1 MEFCM
6 CMKNIFCLFVLG
18 FAELIVS
25 LLVLFVL
32 GYFNFPLTFVYS
44 HFIHLIVAS
53 VLFSFVFSVWL
64 YFKSFQA
71 PTYNINPEATTGY
84 QYYDF
89 FVGREVHPRIGKMF
103 DIKLFVLNAGMISW
117 AVVDVCLVFK
127 SFMDKGCVNYPL
139 ALTAVFQL
147 IYIINYLWHA
157 EYFLSSTTIQ
167 YEGVGYQLIIVF
179 FTLTPFFYCI
189 PVLYLV
195 NYRQYVSNY
204 CIFGIAALYSLGLYI
219 YTQSNREKYMFRRNA
234 HDRSLIN
241 LESIPSLNGKRL
253 LISGWWGFVRHPN
266 KLGDIIIF
274 VAWTLPC
281 ADCDGN
287 SSPMLSGNRGHKV
300 MLSTGQ
306 RKQADILAQGTLSLF
321 SSTWLSS

>member
-117 AVVDVCLVFK
+117 
-127 SFMDKGCVNYPL
+127 
-139 ALTAVFQL
+139 
-147 IYIINYLWHA
+147 

-281 ADCDGN
+281 GFENIFPYLPAFFVIMYLVYQVLK
-287 SSPMLSGNRGHKV
+287 SE
-300 MLSTGQ
+300 
-306 RKQADILAQGTLSLF
+306 RKCEIRHGAAWIRYTSCVQSRIFPQVF
-321 SSTWLSS
+321 